1 MTGLS
6 EATGEGG
13 GRVGW
18 REGEREQEG
27 EVAETEMQQ
36 NKGR

>member
-13 GRVGW
+13 EGW
-18 REGEREQEG
+18 DGEREEEG

-36 NKGR
+36 NKG